1 MSKFGPQLQFWR
13 KARRLSQLQ
22 LAVEADVS
30 SRHISF
36 LETGRAAP
44 SRPMVQHLS
53 DILDVPHARR
63 NDLFDA
69 AGFSPQHS
77 RSALTDEHM
86 QMVSSAMSQMLERHA
101 PFPAIV
107 IDANWVLVQLNK
119 PAQKLFGAIGLGC
132 GANMLDF
139 VATSGAAAQVI
150 ENWPEVGHHF
160 LQRLTGES
168 RAAGGLRALDKAITS
183 LRNDP
188 AIANYD
194 PPSPLPPLISI
205 NYSVGGLKLPMISA
219 IAQFGGAE
227 DLTVT
232 DLKIELMF
240 PATKEAQTWLEE
252 NFGSDP

>member
-44 SRPMVQHLS
+44 SRMMIQHLS

-69 AGFSPQHS
+69 AGFSPHYTS
-77 RSALTDEHM
+77 SALTDEHM
-86 QMVSSAMSQMLERHA
+86 LMVSSAMAQMLKQHA
-101 PFPAIV
+101 PYPAIV
-107 IDANWVLVQLNK
+107 FNANWEIVQLNA
-119 PAQKLFGAIGLGC
+119 PAALLFKTAGLGQ
-132 GANMLDF
+132 GSSLLHF
-139 VATSGAAAQVI
+139 LATAGTAEQVI
-150 ENWPEVGHHF
+150 ENWPEVGHHM
-160 LQRLTGES
+160 LQRLKNES
-168 RAAGGLRALDKAITS
+168 RAAGGLPALDKAIAQ
-183 LRNDP
+183 LEADP
-188 AIANYD
+188 AVTNYK
-194 PPSPLPPLISI
+194 PPVPLPPVVSTI
-205 NYSVGGLKLPMISA
+205 YSAGGLRLPMFST

-227 DLTVT
+227 DLTIT

-240 PATKEAQTWLEE
+240 PADEATAKLLQ
-252 NFGSDP
+252 SMA